1 MSKNLKKIR
10 WENPNKIMMQSGF
23 KTFDSQ
29 TSVISTGNVY
39 ACTQISH
46 YIRPWSETKNGSYV
60 GKEGEFLKFDLQ
72 DVVLPTKEF
81 ENIVLDKSRKTSV
94 IWYKFR
100 TWKGMEERPFLYVLT
115 DADNRYLTHAI
126 VCNSGQQIEKRVS
139 ACREILPYIC
149 DADSIPEHLRLPP
162 EKTVSCPDL
171 ETALR
176 WLGSKEPFFQ
186 DGTLSDT
193 GSVAYDKLIE
203 IAYYL
208 ESVGV
213 VKHFNVDKLDE
224 ITNSD

>member
-1 MSKNLKKIR
+1 MSNLKQLR
-10 WENPNKIMMQSGF
+10 WESPIKILMQSGF

-39 ACTQISH
+39 AYTQISH
-46 YIRPWSETKNGSYV
+46 YIRPWSETKNGFYV

-81 ENIVLDKSRKTSV
+81 ENIVLNKQRKGSV

-100 TWKGMEERPFLYVLT
+100 TWKGMVEQPFLYVLT
-115 DADNRYLTHAI
+115 DADNRYLVHAI
-126 VCNSGQQIEKRVS
+126 VCNSGQQIGKRVS

-162 EKTVSCPDL
+162 ERASCPDL

-176 WLGSKEPFFQ
+176 WLGSKEPFYE
-186 DGTLSDT
+186 DGSLTDT
-193 GSVAYDKLIE
+193 GNIAYDKLIE
-203 IAYYL
+203 ISYYL

-213 VKHFNVDKLDE
+213 VNKFNVDKLDG